1 MGRYYDGDISGK
13 FWFGI
18 QPSDDAD
25 FFGVEGTQ
33 PEYIEYYFDESNTD
47 DVRKGV
53 NDCLETLGENKSR
66 LDKFFDGRQGYNDDM
81 IRDVWQMEYKTE
93 LTDVEIR
100 DMLSWYAR
108 LELGTKILNCLDE
121 NKECSFN
128 AEI

>member
-1 MGRYYDGDISGK
+1 MGRYYGGDISGK

-121 NKECSFN
+121 NKECSFT
-128 AEI
+128 AEV